1 MSKTLNELSV
11 VIPVYDEAANI
22 AALLGEIEV
31 RLGGRVHYEVI
42 VVDDGSTDDTLQ
54 RLRNILRE
62 RRLPLRIL
70 RHARNAGQSAAL
82 RNGIAAAR
90 CDWIVTLDGD
100 GQNDPTDIPK
110 LLAAA
115 AASSRRLDLVCGHR
129 FARQDP
135 GIKRLSSRLANAV
148 RARLLD
154 DGIPD
159 TGCGLKL
166 LRRQAF
172 LNIPVF
178 NHMHRFLPALIQRDG
193 GEVISVAVNH
203 RPRLRGQSKYGIHN
217 RLWVGIVDLL
227 GVLWLKRRAIN
238 LNYEE
243 VTER

>member
-1 MSKTLNELSV
+1 MSNTLDELSV

-22 AALLGEIEV
+22 AGLLGEIEAC
-31 RLGGRVHYEVI
+31 LDGRVHYEVV
-42 VVDDGSTDDTLQ
+42 VVDDGSTDDTLE
-54 RLRNILRE
+54 RLRDVRRE

-100 GQNDPTDIPK
+100 AQNDPADIPK

-115 AASSRRLDLVCGHR
+115 AASSGRPDLVCGHR
-129 FARQDP
+129 FSRRDP

-148 RARLLD
+148 RARLLE

-172 LNIPVF
+172 LNLPAF
-178 NHMHRFLPALIQRDG
+178 NHMHRFLPALIQREG
-193 GEVISVAVNH
+193 GEVLSVAVNH

-238 LNYEE
+238 PSYEE
-243 VTER
+243 VTE